1 MEAGITTADILKDVI
16 NLIFEKAVF
25 EPTFCP
31 MYAQLCSDLN
41 EKLPTFPPEE
51 PGGKEITFKRVLL
64 NNCQEAFEGASSL
77 RADIAK
83 LTGPDQEMER
93 RDKERLVKLRTLGN
107 IRLIGEL
114 LKQRMVP
121 EKIVHHIVMEL
132 LGSGPDKKT
141 CPEEE
146 DVEAI
151 CHFFNTIGK
160 QLDENPKSRRIN
172 DTYFI
177 QMKEL
182 TMNPQLAPRLRFMVR
197 DVIDLRSN
205 NWVPRREEI
214 KAKKI
219 SEIHS
224 EAEKNLGLR
233 PGAASGI
240 RNGRSS
246 PGGALLPG
254 GAFPMNRP
262 GTGGMMP
269 GMPGSRKMPGMPG
282 LDNDNWE
289 VARSKSMPRGD
300 SIRNQGPL
308 LTKPLSAAPALA
320 PAPDKPAS
328 APKGNSAELKK
339 KTIAL
344 LEEYFS
350 IRILDEAQ
358 QCIEELQ
365 NRGYY
370 PEIVKEAVNLALDK
384 GTNFVDP
391 LVRLLEHLY
400 TKKIFK
406 TQDLESGCLLY
417 GALLDDIG
425 IDLPKAP
432 TQFGEIIARLTLLGA
447 LRFEVMEEILK
458 KMEDTMYRK
467 AVFDAVKKTLEANPS
482 GQTILGSHAAV
493 IDACN
498 SLLE

>member
-1 MEAGITTADILKDVI
+1 LDAYNEFVILIHHLEASWYHISYI
-16 NLIFEKAVF
+16 
-25 EPTFCP
+25 
-31 MYAQLCSDLN
+31 
-41 EKLPTFPPEE
+41 
-51 PGGKEITFKRVLL
+51 
-64 NNCQEAFEGASSL
+64 
-77 RADIAK
+77 
-83 LTGPDQEMER
+83 GP
-93 RDKERLVKLRTLGN
+93 
-107 IRLIGEL
+107 
-114 LKQRMVP
+114 
-121 EKIVHHIVMEL
+121 
-132 LGSGPDKKT
+132 
-141 CPEEE
+141 
-146 DVEAI
+146 
-151 CHFFNTIGK
+151 
-160 QLDENPKSRRIN
+160 
-172 DTYFI
+172 
-177 QMKEL
+177 
-182 TMNPQLAPRLRFMVR
+182 
-197 DVIDLRSN
+197 
-205 NWVPRREEI
+205 VPRKKYSETYAVCDFQI

-308 LTKPLSAAPALA
+308 LNKPSTVHKTSSINTRLLPQGSGAGLIGKSALLGTGAPPSRPLSFGPEPTPQITPSPKPLSAAPALA